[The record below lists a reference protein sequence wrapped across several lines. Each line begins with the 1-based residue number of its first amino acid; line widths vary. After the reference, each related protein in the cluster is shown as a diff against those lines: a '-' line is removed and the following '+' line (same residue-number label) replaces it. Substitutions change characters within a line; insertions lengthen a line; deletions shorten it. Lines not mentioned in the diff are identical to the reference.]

1 MGEML
6 MRHKKKIIAGVLL
19 LSFFILVFLIID
31 KKIRL
36 NLLFANKYEIRGVDV
51 SHYQGDIDWGK
62 MADENIDFAYIKATE
77 GSSYVD
83 EKFHANWEN
92 IAQTDLCYGAYHFF
106 SFDSAGETQAQ
117 NYISTV
123 GNLDGK
129 LIPVVDVEYY
139 GDKESRKKELDRKAI
154 TKELSVLLRALE
166 EEYHTKPIIYTTYS
180 AYHDFIENAFNE
192 YDLWIRNVYYTPD
205 IDMKGGWLYWQYT
218 DRAKFDAYSGEEPY
232 IDMNVFA
239 GSRAEFLD
247 MILPPAYG
255 LIDYLQKEDNLT
267 RYTFS

>member
-1 MGEML
+1 MGEMF
-6 MRHKKKIIAGVLL
+6 MRHKKKIIASILL
-19 LSFFILVFLIID
+19 LSFFILALLIID
-31 KKIRL
+31 KKIRF
-36 NLLFANKYEIRGVDV
+36 NLLFPNKYEIRGVDV

-77 GSSYVD
+77 GSRYVD
-83 EKFHANWEN
+83 EKFYANWEN

-106 SFDSAGETQAQ
+106 SFDSAGETQAK

-123 GNLDGK
+123 GSLDGK

-139 GDKESRKKELDRKAI
+139 GDKESRKNELDRKAI
-154 TKELSVLLRALE
+154 TKELGVLLRALE

-180 AYHDFIENAFNE
+180 AYYDFIENTFDE

-205 IDMKGGWLYWQYT
+205 IGMKGRWRYWQYT

-247 MILPPAYG
+247 MMTYY
-255 LIDYLQKEDNLT
+255 DRQ
-267 RYTFS
+267 

>member
-1 MGEML
+1 MGEMF
-6 MRHKKKIIAGVLL
+6 MRHKKKIIAFISLL
-19 LSFFILVFLIID
+19 IFLILTFFTIT
-31 KKIRL
+31 KKIRF

-83 EKFHANWEN
+83 EKFRTNWGN

-123 GNLDGK
+123 GSLDGK

-139 GDKESRKKELDRKAI
+139 GGKESRKNELDRKAI
-154 TKELSVLLRALE
+154 TKQLGVLLRALE

-180 AYHDFIENAFNE
+180 AYHDFIEGAFNE

-205 IDMKGGWLYWQYT
+205 IGMKGRWLYWQYT
-218 DRAKFDAYSGEEPY
+218 DRAKFDAYAGEESY

-239 GSRAEFLD
+239 GSRTEFLNMLLLSGSD
-247 MILPPAYG
+247 
-255 LIDYLQKEDNLT
+255 
-267 RYTFS
+267 R

>member
-1 MGEML
+1 
-6 MRHKKKIIAGVLL
+6 MRHKKKMITAILL
-19 LSFFILVFLIID
+19 LIFFILAFLIIN
-31 KKIRL
+31 KKVRF

-51 SHYQGDIDWGK
+51 SHYQGDIDWEK
-62 MADENIDFAYIKATE
+62 MSDENIDFVYIKATE
-77 GSSYVD
+77 GSSHVD
-83 EKFHANWEN
+83 EKFHTNWEN

-123 GNLDGK
+123 GSLDGK

-139 GDKESRKKELDRKAI
+139 GDKENRKNELDNKAI
-154 TKELSVLLRALE
+154 TKELGVLLRALE

-180 AYHDFIENAFNE
+180 AYHDFIEGTFNE

-205 IDMKGGWLYWQYT
+205 IGMKGRWLYWQYT
-218 DRAKFDAYSGEEPY
+218 DRAKFDAYTGEEQY

-239 GSRAEFLD
+239 GSRTEFLN
-247 MILPPAYG
+247 MLLPSDGARS
-255 LIDYLQKEDNLT
+255 D
-267 RYTFS
+267 

>member
-1 MGEML
+1 
-6 MRHKKKIIAGVLL
+6 MRHKKKIIVAIILL
-19 LSFFILVFLIID
+19 IFFILALLSID
-31 KKIRL
+31 KKIRF

-51 SHYQGDIDWGK
+51 SHYQGDIDWEK

-83 EKFHANWEN
+83 EKFHANWGN
-92 IAQTDLCYGAYHFF
+92 IAQTDLYYGAYHFF
-106 SFDSAGETQAQ
+106 SFDSAGETQAH

-123 GNLDGK
+123 GSLDGK

-139 GDKESRKKELDRKAI
+139 GDKESRKNELDRKAI
-154 TKELSVLLRALE
+154 TKELGVLLRALE
-166 EEYHTKPIIYTTYS
+166 EEYHRKPIIYTTYS
-180 AYHDFIENAFNE
+180 AYHDFVEGAFNE

-205 IDMKGGWLYWQYT
+205 IGMKGRWIYWQYT
-218 DRAKFDAYSGEEPY
+218 DRAEFDAYAGEEAY

-247 MILPPAYG
+247 RILYF
-255 LIDYLQKEDNLT
+255 DKQ
-267 RYTFS
+267 

>member
-1 MGEML
+1 MGEIF
-6 MRHKKKIIAGVLL
+6 MRHKKKIIAAIILL
-19 LSFFILVFLIID
+19 IFFILTLLIIN
-31 KKIRL
+31 KKIRF
-36 NLLFANKYEIRGVDV
+36 NLLFVNRYEIRGVDV

-83 EKFHANWEN
+83 ERFHANWEN
-92 IAQTDLCYGAYHFF
+92 VAQTDLYYGAYHFF

-123 GNLDGK
+123 GSLDGK

-139 GDKESRKKELDRKAI
+139 GDRERRKNELDHEAI
-154 TKELSVLLRALE
+154 TKELGVLLRALE
-166 EEYHTKPIIYTTYS
+166 EKYQTKPIIYTTYS
-180 AYHDFIENAFNE
+180 AYHDFVEGVFNE

-205 IDMKGGWLYWQYT
+205 IGMKGRWVYWQYT
-218 DRAKFDAYSGEEPY
+218 DRAEFDAYSGEEPY

-247 MILPPAYG
+247 RILNF
-255 LIDYLQKEDNLT
+255 DRQ
-267 RYTFS
+267 